1 MLQKFLELED
11 IIYHTLR
18 DLKLR
23 SLFLDET
30 EIDSLKA
37 LVEALKQVE
46 IGSRKLCRRKVT
58 LGKADKI
65 FELMLEKLYKLTTP
79 IGRELF
85 TSVESRIKERR
96 NKNTA
101 TLQAFLE
108 DHEFFNQLEEGNVKF
123 LDYAPRKEVFQTA
136 CFLYKR
142 LFPSE
147 ASEVE
152 EVVDE
157 NVDEAKVMFRKT
169 EYKLASTCIM
179 QHEEILILLQKFE
192 YHW

>member
-1 MLQKFLELED
+1 MIQTFLELED
-11 IIYHTLR
+11 IIFHTLR

-23 SLFLDET
+23 SLFLDEA
-30 EIDSLKA
+30 EIESLKA

-58 LGKADKI
+58 LGKADRI

-79 IGRELF
+79 IGQELF

-108 DHEFFNQLEEGNVKF
+108 DHEFFNQLEEDDVKF
-123 LDYAPRKEVFQTA
+123 LDYASRKEAFECA

-142 LFPSE
+142 LFPAE
-147 ASEVE
+147 RAPVEVI
-152 EVVDE
+152 DE
-157 NVDEAKVMFRKT
+157 NVDDPAKNT
-169 EYKLASTCIM
+169 LY
-179 QHEEILILLQKFE
+179 
-192 YHW
+192 